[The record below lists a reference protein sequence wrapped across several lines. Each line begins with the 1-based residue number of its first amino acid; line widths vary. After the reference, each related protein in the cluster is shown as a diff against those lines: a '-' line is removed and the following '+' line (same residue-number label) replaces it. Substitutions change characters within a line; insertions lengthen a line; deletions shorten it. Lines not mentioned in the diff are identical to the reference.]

1 MDARVCF
8 RISRKLVKELDRF
21 ADMLDIETWTAEK
34 EFHQLSPLSHVS
46 EHRWTEETGL
56 KWHTLM

>member
-1 MDARVCF
+1 MDTKVCF
-8 RISRKLVKELDRF
+8 RVSGKFVKVLDEPT
-21 ADMLDIETWTAEK
+21 DMLDTETWTAEK

-56 KWHTLM
+56 RSHLH